1 MVCNSGKLHMTLIQ
15 LDGSLQRVTGK
26 QTDNKDR
33 QPDTRNLYTDT
44 ARNGQRHAHKPGD
57 HQVRTD
63 VQPFSVGRKEV
74 YVSNLHNSHAAY
86 YGLPVLRTG

>member
-1 MVCNSGKLHMTLIQ
+1 MTLIQ

-44 ARNGQRHAHKPGD
+44 ARNGQRHGHEPGD
-57 HQVRTD
+57 HQELTD
-63 VQPFSVGRKEV
+63 AQPFSVGRKEV
-74 YVSNLHNSHAAY
+74 HVSNLHDLHAANY
-86 YGLPVLRTG
+86 RLPVLRTG